1 MLGHV
6 SNLIISMLA
15 TTSCQTWWLNG
26 ACQHWQSYTAICLN
40 KSQVVSKGRGSEL
53 SHLEFIRLCV
63 WHTYNEKNVSFM
75 NQNIDYIVH
84 KTLDLWLV
92 VKKGGIYLNVRLW
105 LLWIRVGS
113 NHIKRTGHF
122 HRFGLAAA
130 FSRSFWH
137 IFLLE
142 FDFVCLD
149 SYFVLVSILRKQ
161 YIPSFMVT
169 KEVFCC
175 VMSGCVDMT
184 LV

>member
-6 SNLIISMLA
+6 SNLIISMLS

-63 WHTYNEKNVSFM
+63 WHAYNERNVSFM

-92 VKKGGIYLNVRLW
+92 GLW
-105 LLWIRVGS
+105 LLWVRVGS
-113 NHIKRTGHF
+113 KHIKRTGHF
-122 HRFGLAAA
+122 YRFGLAAA

-149 SYFVLVSILRKQ
+149 SDLCACFYFEETGYPFFYGRKR
-161 YIPSFMVT
+161 
-169 KEVFCC
+169 VFLLCNEWVC
-175 VMSGCVDMT
+175 WWVISSG
-184 LV
+184 LL